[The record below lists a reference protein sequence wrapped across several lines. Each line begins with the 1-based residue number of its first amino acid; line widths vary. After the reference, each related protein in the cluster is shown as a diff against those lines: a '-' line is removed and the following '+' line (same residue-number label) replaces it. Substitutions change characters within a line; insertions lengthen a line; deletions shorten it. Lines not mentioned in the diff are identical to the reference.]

1 MIVAAIISSIAF
13 IIGCAILGR
22 AIHKRNG
29 ALGRILDRNYGQPNK
44 LEELIMG
51 LREDFEA
58 LTAKFDGLE
67 SAVTAVA
74 EDIAALKD
82 EITEANER
90 ANIDLSPLIARAE
103 GIEAGLR
110 AAVGSGPGSD
120 G

>member
-1 MIVAAIISSIAF
+1 
-13 IIGCAILGR
+13 
-22 AIHKRNG
+22 
-29 ALGRILDRNYGQPNK
+29 
-44 LEELIMG
+44 MG